1 MTQPPPWEGPGAGP
15 TASGPSTPPPPPP
28 APTADPAPSSAT
40 PPPAVG
46 PPPPPPTQPAGP
58 AGYPQQPG
66 DAYSTPGP
74 YAVPTAARPK
84 SGLSVTSFVL
94 GLLGCIPVASIA
106 AIVVGVLALTR
117 KQAMRGLAIAG
128 IVLGAL
134 WTVGFIAFFATGTPA
149 KIVDAIEE
157 AAQEIETS
165 GQGGDHTA
173 ALGSEVGDCINDPAL
188 SPDDALE
195 GTEVV
200 DCAASH
206 DMEVYHV
213 FSLPD
218 GAYPGD
224 DQVTI
229 AAEGGCIEAFE
240 DFIGVSYEKSEFD
253 IYLYYPIQAT
263 WTFADDRGVTC
274 AVFDPSGRTTGT
286 LEGAN
291 R

>member
-1 MTQPPPWEGPGAGP
+1 MTQPPRWEGPGAGP
-15 TASGPSTPPPPPP
+15 TASPIDAATATG
-28 APTADPAPSSAT
+28 PTADPAPSSAT

-149 KIVDAIEE
+149 KIVGNRGGSPGD
-157 AAQEIETS
+157 QTS

-173 ALGSEVGDCINDPAL
+173 ALGSEVEDCINDPAL

-195 GTEVV
+195 GPRWST
-200 DCAASH
+200 APRH

-218 GAYPGD
+218 GACRRRPGHHRRRGRVH
-224 DQVTI
+224 Q
-229 AAEGGCIEAFE
+229 AFE
-240 DFIGVSYEKSEFD
+240 DFIGVSYESPSSTSTSTTRSRRPGPSPTIE
-253 IYLYYPIQAT
+253 
-263 WTFADDRGVTC
+263 VTC
-274 AVFDPSGRTTGT
+274 AVFDPAGQPT